1 MKGALSKMAVKLL
14 DSWILKEQAQLQKN
28 YEDLN
33 ALSPQE
39 PDVIFLGDS
48 IVEYFPLNE
57 LLISPKRLINRGI
70 RAYKSY
76 LLRQHLGSLLF
87 GRALDK
93 VFILIGTN
101 DIGEDLAL
109 EESLAN
115 LEAIIQELARDYP
128 LTQLYLLSVLPVNEE
143 EAYRNTVY
151 IRTNARIQ
159 ELNQAYQDLVQHY
172 HNASFLNLY
181 DLLLDE
187 KGQLA
192 ADFTIDG
199 VHLTI
204 AGYARLAEKL
214 TTYI

>member
-1 MKGALSKMAVKLL
+1 MAVKLL
-14 DSWILKEQAQLQKN
+14 DNWILKEQAQIQKN

-33 ALSPQE
+33 ALAIKE
-39 PDVIFLGDS
+39 PAVIFLGDS
-48 IVEYFPLNE
+48 IVEYFPLHE
-57 LLISPKRLINRGI
+57 LLKTSKVLVNRGI

-76 LLRQHLGSLLF
+76 LLRQHLDSLLF
-87 GRALDK
+87 GQALDK
-93 VFILIGTN
+93 IFILIGTN

-109 EESLAN
+109 KESLAN
-115 LEAIIQELARDYP
+115 LEAIIQEIARDYP
-128 LTQLYLLSVLPVNEE
+128 LTQIYLLSVLPVNEG

-159 ELNQAYQDLVQHY
+159 ALNQAYQDLVQNY

-214 TTYI
+214 RTYI